1 MKKST
6 ILKGISIVL
15 AFAAVLA
22 IVGAITV
29 TGGGFLDLSNLA
41 RAVCMGAAVVC
52 GVLSVAVWK
61 SSKPK
66 G

>member
-15 AFAAVLA
+15 VLAAVLA

-41 RAVCMGAAVVC
+41 RAVCVGVAVVC
-52 GVLSVAVWK
+52 GVLGVVAWTR
-61 SSKPK
+61 SKPK

>member
-15 AFAAVLA
+15 AAAAVLA

-41 RAVCMGAAVVC
+41 RAVCVGVAVVC
-52 GVLSVAVWK
+52 GVLGVVAWK

>member
-15 AFAAVLA
+15 VLAAVLA

-41 RAVCMGAAVVC
+41 RAVCVGVAVVC
-52 GVLSVAVWK
+52 GVLSVAAWK